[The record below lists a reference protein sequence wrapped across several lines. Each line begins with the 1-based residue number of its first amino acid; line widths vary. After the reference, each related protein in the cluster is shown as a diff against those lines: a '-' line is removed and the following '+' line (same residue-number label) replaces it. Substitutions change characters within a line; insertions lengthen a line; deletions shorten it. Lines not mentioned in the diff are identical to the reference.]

1 MFAAFLT
8 GDGIE
13 QLETEQM
20 TPHTCEYSNPT
31 LRINTDGGYMY
42 FAIRMALLL

>member
-20 TPHTCEYSNPT
+20 TPHTCEYSNPR
-31 LRINTDGGYMY
+31 LKINTSGGYVY
-42 FAIRMALLL
+42 FAFRIALLL

>member
-20 TPHTCEYSNPT
+20 TLHTCEYSNPK
-31 LRINTDGGYMY
+31 LKINTVGGYVY

>member
-1 MFAAFLT
+1 MSAAFLT
-8 GDGIE
+8 GDSIE

-20 TPHTCEYSNPT
+20 TPHTCEYSNPM